1 MTTLFLVQHQK
12 KYAEEISRLS
22 SAVQVK
28 EALGL
33 DDEQTSIEGTINF
46 ITHVFEQE
54 RLGKQFSRVILN
66 DGGELIGVITLKD
79 IDRIHNRCHI
89 GTWIGYP
96 YWGKGYNAMAKTEI
110 LHIAFSKFRLKNV
123 FAGAKREN
131 IRSQKAQEKLP
142 YIRIGVEKEFPEE
155 HRKLES
161 QAEAPCILNV
171 IERQRCSWRGI
182 EVQYEFSK
190 RSI

>member
-66 DGGELIGVITLKD
+66 DGG
-79 IDRIHNRCHI
+79 N
-89 GTWIGYP
+89 
-96 YWGKGYNAMAKTEI
+96 
-110 LHIAFSKFRLKNV
+110 
-123 FAGAKREN
+123 
-131 IRSQKAQEKLP
+131 
-142 YIRIGVEKEFPEE
+142 
-155 HRKLES
+155 
-161 QAEAPCILNV
+161 
-171 IERQRCSWRGI
+171 
-182 EVQYEFSK
+182 
-190 RSI
+190 